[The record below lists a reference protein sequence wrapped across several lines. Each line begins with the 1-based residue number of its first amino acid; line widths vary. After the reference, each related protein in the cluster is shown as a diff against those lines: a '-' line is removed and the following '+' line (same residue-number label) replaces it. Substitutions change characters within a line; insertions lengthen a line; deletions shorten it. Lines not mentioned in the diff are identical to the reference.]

1 MTPTIALTSCL
12 KLALVAKTQDQVD
25 RAVELA
31 EQIAAGMTADE
42 VNAAKE
48 AACLRHYNRRGSD
61 PWLHSGPASG
71 GLCN

>member
-1 MTPTIALTSCL
+1 MTNISALAFCL
-12 KLALVAKTQDQVD
+12 KLALVAETQDQVN

-48 AACLRHYNRRGSD
+48 AACSTY
-61 PWLHSGPASG
+61 
-71 GLCN
+71 

>member
-25 RAVELA
+25 RAVDLA
-31 EQIAAGMTADE
+31 EQIAAGMTVEE

-48 AACLRHYNRRGSD
+48 AACLRH
-61 PWLHSGPASG
+61 
-71 GLCN
+71 

>member
-1 MTPTIALTSCL
+1 MTPTIALTKCL
-12 KLALVAKTQDQVD
+12 RLALVATTQDQVD

-48 AACLRHYNRRGSD
+48 AACLRH
-61 PWLHSGPASG
+61 
-71 GLCN
+71 